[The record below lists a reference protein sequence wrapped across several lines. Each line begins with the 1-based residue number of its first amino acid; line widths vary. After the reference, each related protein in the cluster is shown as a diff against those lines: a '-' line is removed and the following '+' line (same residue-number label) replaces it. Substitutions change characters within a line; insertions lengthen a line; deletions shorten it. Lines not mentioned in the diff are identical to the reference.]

1 LARPL
6 PLRSS
11 SYEGQVRGLASRF

>member
-11 SYEGQVRGLASRF
+11 SYEGQVRGLVSRF